1 MLFEGTYPSDLLP
14 PSGPHTSLST
24 ASWGLKLMGSISCS
38 NHHMKGLYQVFL
50 PMHEISTFTKG
61 LARVSLALPRYQLRA
76 TRHLQGKDL
85 HQTLNLLTL

>member
-1 MLFEGTYPSDLLP
+1 MSFEGTYPSDLLP

-38 NHHMKGLYQVFL
+38 NHHMKGFL
-50 PMHEISTFTKG
+50 SMHEISTFTKG
-61 LARVSLALPRYQLRA
+61 LARVSLALPRHQHRA
-76 TRHLQGKDL
+76 MKHLQGKDL